1 MSDPV
6 KLGMLAWNQYTS
18 WPAMRDAAVR
28 ADELGYDD
36 LWTWDH
42 LYPIV
47 GSDNGPMLEGWMA
60 SGSYGSTRRRC
71 ANA

>member
-1 MSDPV
+1 MTEV
-6 KLGMLAWNQYTS
+6 KIGALIWNQYTT
-18 WPAMRDAAVR
+18 WPSMREAAVR

-47 GSDNGPMLEGWMA
+47 GDWQGPIFEGWLTVA
-60 SGSYGSTRRRC
+60 AWAQIGR
-71 ANA
+71 AHV